1 MTKFER
7 FLNFTILKLNFATLS
22 VKPQGNRWGY
32 GARYINPIIG
42 NVAWDS
48 LKNEIQKVAHRGH
61 AQKRPKIKKSRFLQ
75 DIATLDHHCS
85 QTSNAIAKWLGI
97 VVYLHVEKL
106 QPRGHIHWRY
116 RVASR
121 MSQSRGISS
130 EKSKKYFFL
139 ISSQNHLK
147 RIENHF

>member
-1 MTKFER
+1 M
-7 FLNFTILKLNFATLS
+7 
-22 VKPQGNRWGY
+22 KPQGNRWDY

-42 NVAWDS
+42 NVSWDS
-48 LKNEIQKVAHRGH
+48 LKNEIKKVAHRGH

-85 QTSNAIAKWLGI
+85 QTSNVMTKWLGI

-116 RVASR
+116 GVASR

-130 EKSKKYFFL
+130 EKSNFFSHIISESSKTYRKPLLKYF
-139 ISSQNHLK
+139 
-147 RIENHF
+147 